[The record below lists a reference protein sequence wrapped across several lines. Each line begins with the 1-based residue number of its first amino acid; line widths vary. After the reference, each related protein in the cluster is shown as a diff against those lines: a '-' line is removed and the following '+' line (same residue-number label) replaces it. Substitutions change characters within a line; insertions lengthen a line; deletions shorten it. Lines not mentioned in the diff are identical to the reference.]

1 MINKSRSM
9 ARVAVKGGMLK
20 AWYVYHNKLSIVN
33 GAGNDVALCGLTDA
47 LAGWKSM
54 KHITERAAARQESLV
69 GGQGKGQMTCSCKDT
84 CNSNHCSR
92 FKANRI

>member
-47 LAGWKSM
+47 LVGWKSM
-54 KHITERAAARQESLV
+54 KHITKRSSKTRVSCWRSRQ
-69 GGQGKGQMTCSCKDT
+69 G
-84 CNSNHCSR
+84 SNDLLM
-92 FKANRI
+92 